1 MTRFLPVLF
10 LLLLC
15 SCRDGGGPATQ
26 EPEPV
31 RDSSC
36 VQFTNEA
43 FIRQLHGEHVRKG
56 RSVQVYVQLFAIT
69 TWEEGIDWEAIEQGL
84 KAPPGE
90 FKWKKELKGKYKA
103 FREHYARELEV
114 VSDGGYYYGNA
125 GVNLTRKRLLWLYFN
140 GLA

>member
-1 MTRFLPVLF
+1 MEEVDRIIAHQVTELIVKEEALPYQVYF
-10 LLLLC
+10 
-15 SCRDGGGPATQ
+15 
-26 EPEPV
+26 
-31 RDSSC
+31 
-36 VQFTNEA
+36 
-43 FIRQLHGEHVRKG
+43 RQM
-56 RSVQVYVQLFAIT
+56 YVQLFAIT
-69 TWEEGIDWEAIEQGL
+69 TWEEGIDWEAVEQGL

-90 FKWKKELKGKYKA
+90 FKWKKDLKGKYKA